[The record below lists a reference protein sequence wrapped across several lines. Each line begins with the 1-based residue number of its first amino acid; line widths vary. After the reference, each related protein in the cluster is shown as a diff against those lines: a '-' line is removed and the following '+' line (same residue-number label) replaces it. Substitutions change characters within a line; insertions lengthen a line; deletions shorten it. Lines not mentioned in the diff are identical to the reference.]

1 MYGLQRVCRLGEQ
14 KLMKNLSDHFYVF
27 FFFSFILKW
36 MKTIYEVVNWT
47 VHNTFTFFF

>member
-14 KLMKNLSDHFYVF
+14 KLMKNLSDYFYV

-36 MKTIYEVVNWT
+36 LKTIYEVVNWT